1 MFCERDKQWKGRG
14 SDERQFVLLDQA
26 GGYIALR
33 DVPKAPN
40 GLGVAIAC
48 ERVAMRR
55 GVGLDL
61 REVGEH
67 DGADHVGG
75 DLINAYDFFLDCSL
89 CAFRLNL

>member
-1 MFCERDKQWKGRG
+1 
-14 SDERQFVLLDQA
+14 
-26 GGYIALR
+26 
-33 DVPKAPN
+33 
-40 GLGVAIAC
+40 
-48 ERVAMRR
+48 MRR

>member
-1 MFCERDKQWKGRG
+1 MDDS
-14 SDERQFVLLDQA
+14 SDRQFVTLDQA

-33 DVPKAPN
+33 DVPKARN
-40 GLGVAIAC
+40 ALGDAIAC
-48 ERVAMRR
+48 ERVAMCW

-61 REVGEH
+61 REVGRR

-89 CAFRLNL
+89 CAFRLNLWSHFC